1 MLLVLNE
8 WLFHDL
14 LNENGAVAFQETAEF
29 TIALERS
36 ADRLVVPDEPRWLEK
51 AYRLMTRSDPR
62 QRLISQLLHRMLLD
76 PGRAIR
82 VHGDPT
88 LWQPGNQHS
97 QIPDEDVYLAIAYSI
112 AGADLLVTTDE
123 GLFVALAD
131 NEDVDCQMRG
141 EFLFQY
147 LRHG

>member
-1 MLLVLNE
+1 MLLVLDE

-62 QRLISQLLHRMLLD
+62 QRLVSQLLHRLLLD
-76 PGRAIR
+76 PKRAVRIR
-82 VHGDPT
+82 GDAMPSHFAGLT
-88 LWQPGNQHS
+88 SRVPG
-97 QIPDEDVYLAIAYSI
+97 EDIYLVVAYMI

-123 GLFVALAD
+123 GLFDSL
-131 NEDVDCQMRG
+131 VDEENIGCQMRG
-141 EFLFQY
+141 EFLTQY
-147 LRHG
+147 LRPD